1 MNGVSDIG
9 LMASAKAVA
18 AWRLTCV
25 SALLH
30 FLVDGLCVCCLYLVA
45 GVSSLAG
52 LAGVFIA
59 YNVLAFLTQPLTGML
74 ADRLAHRRQLL
85 WLSALL
91 LSAAV
96 AVASLG
102 VLAAGGGAPMG
113 VLLLVAV
120 LLGLGNSLFHVWGG
134 KEVAMATGNDIRTLG
149 VFVSTGAFGLA
160 VGVALHSWW
169 ALFVLLALFV
179 GLVAAGGATGTAAG
193 TQGTAADATGTAVGA
208 MGTAADATGTA
219 ARGGAAVG
227 RLSWVVVL
235 LMMGFVLLRSFAGET
250 LSAAL
255 QPVALLPL
263 LVGGVAMVGKAA
275 GGWVAR
281 GLGWWQALLLLT
293 VATASCVLWR
303 HGAAVIP
310 WAGLLLVNATMAVT
324 LWLANRAMPR
334 REGLTFGLLA
344 AALMPGYLLAQAV
357 GDDRLAV
364 VPWLLATLVPTIVL
378 ELLVLWLLRERRAD
392 VLWSSVVVNM
402 LTNVPLNLFVTFVS
416 HSWTTILVAE
426 VFIVAVEALWY
437 RYFVDSWRQAM
448 AYSVLCNGISF
459 FTGLLVQL
467 VFMLFDFIH

>member
-102 VLAAGGGAPMG
+102 VLAVGGGAPMG

-134 KEVAMATGNDIRTLG
+134 KEVAMATGNDIRALG

-437 RYFVDSWRQAM
+437 RYFVDSWRQAT

>member
-85 WLSALL
+85 LLSALL

-102 VLAAGGGAPMG
+102 VLAVGGGAPMG

-134 KEVAMATGNDIRTLG
+134 KEVAMATGNDIRALG

-169 ALFVLLALFV
+169 ALLVLLALFV
-179 GLVAAGGATGTAAG
+179 GLVAAGGAAATAAG
-193 TQGTAADATGTAVGA
+193 PKGTAADATGTAVGA

-293 VATASCVLWR
+293 VATVSCVLWR

-437 RYFVDSWRQAM
+437 RYFVDSWRQAT

>member
-102 VLAAGGGAPMG
+102 VLAVGGGAPMG

-134 KEVAMATGNDIRTLG
+134 KEVAMATGNDIRALG

-193 TQGTAADATGTAVGA
+193 TQ
-208 MGTAADATGTA
+208 GTAADATGTA

-437 RYFVDSWRQAM
+437 RYFVDSWRQAT

>member
-102 VLAAGGGAPMG
+102 VLAVGGGAPMG
-113 VLLLVAV
+113 VVLLVAV

-134 KEVAMATGNDIRTLG
+134 KEVAMATGNDIRALG

-160 VGVALHSWW
+160 VGVALHSWG

-179 GLVAAGGATGTAAG
+179 GLVAAGGAAATAAG

-437 RYFVDSWRQAM
+437 RYFVDCWRQAT

>member
-30 FLVDGLCVCCLYLVA
+30 FLVDGLCVCCLFLVA

-134 KEVAMATGNDIRTLG
+134 KEVAMATGNDIRALG

-208 MGTAADATGTA
+208 MGTAADATGTT

-293 VATASCVLWR
+293 VATVSCVLWR
-303 HGAAVIP
+303 HGAAVVP
-310 WAGLLLVNATMAVT
+310 WAGLLLVNTTMAVT

-357 GDDRLAV
+357 GDDRLAM

-437 RYFVDSWRQAM
+437 RYFVDSWRQATT
-448 AYSVLCNGISF
+448 YSVLCNGISF

>member
-1 MNGVSDIG
+1 
-9 LMASAKAVA
+9 MASAKAVA

-85 WLSALL
+85 LLSALL

-102 VLAAGGGAPMG
+102 VLAVGGGAPMG

-134 KEVAMATGNDIRTLG
+134 KEVAMATGNDIRALG

-169 ALFVLLALFV
+169 ALLVLLALFV
-179 GLVAAGGATGTAAG
+179 GLVAAGGAAATAAG
-193 TQGTAADATGTAVGA
+193 PKGTAADATGTAVGA

-293 VATASCVLWR
+293 VATVSCVLWR

-437 RYFVDSWRQAM
+437 RYFVDSWRQAT

>member
-9 LMASAKAVA
+9 LMASAKAEA

-74 ADRLAHRRQLL
+74 ADRLAHRQQLL

-102 VLAAGGGAPMG
+102 VLAVGGGAPMG

-134 KEVAMATGNDIRTLG
+134 KEVAMATGNDIRALG

-169 ALFVLLALFV
+169 ALVALLALFV
-179 GLVAAGGATGTAAG
+179 GLVAAGGTAAMAAG
-193 TQGTAADATGTAVGA
+193 PKGTAADATGFAVGA

-437 RYFVDSWRQAM
+437 RYFVDSWRQAT

>member
-102 VLAAGGGAPMG
+102 VLAVGGGAPMG

-134 KEVAMATGNDIRTLG
+134 KEVAMATGNDIRALG

-160 VGVALHSWW
+160 VGVALHSWG

-179 GLVAAGGATGTAAG
+179 GLVAAGGTTGTVAG
-193 TQGTAADATGTAVGA
+193 PQGTVADATGTAVGA

-437 RYFVDSWRQAM
+437 RYFVDSWRQAT